1 MVVTR
6 LLAGGNPPACT
17 NCSAMKRK
25 LRFLLKTAL
34 IFSLLLLLI
43 FLFNQLYLFASFVGS
58 LHPAAGYVVLA
69 IGVGLF
75 GILLFSAVS
84 FWRSPSKPAFPENEG
99 SPSYDAHIRNLSK
112 TQPTH
117 PMHPEPLK
125 ENRDRRWLRSNH
137 KLLETDALNITKE
150 VAIKNFFVGAFA
162 QNTSYGT
169 TTSLMNNLKLVWRI
183 YKLHHRSHYGRDL
196 LDLYRFT
203 YESLPLSDF
212 NKEEL
217 PSHIKPIIQSSF
229 SNTLATLLPGGN
241 LLTPFFL
248 NFFLAG
254 STNTYLTCLTGII
267 STHYCQSLSEEDKA
281 EIVRQSQFEASFMLK
296 EIVKECNPILSKT
309 ISNAV
314 KKAGIES
321 LDSVQ
326 PSTSSSNLAQD
337 IVSHLAKSLK
347 NIIRENV
354 ESEKEKP

>member
-1 MVVTR
+1 
-6 LLAGGNPPACT
+6 
-17 NCSAMKRK
+17 MKRK
-25 LRFLLKTAL
+25 LRLLLTTAL
-34 IFSLLLLLI
+34 IFFLSLMLI
-43 FLFNQLYLFASFVGS
+43 FLFNQLYFFASLVSS
-58 LHPAAGYVVLA
+58 LHPIAGYSVFVIGAGVFCLLVL
-69 IGVGLF
+69 
-75 GILLFSAVS
+75 SAVS
-84 FWRSPSKPAFPENEG
+84 FWRSPSRPAFPENEV
-99 SPSYDAHIRNLSK
+99 SPNYDAYIRHLGT

-117 PMHPEPLK
+117 PSHPEPLK
-125 ENRDRRWLRSNH
+125 EEKNQRWMRSNL
-137 KLLETDALNITKE
+137 KLLEVDALNITKE
-150 VAIKNFFVGAFA
+150 LATKNFFIGAFA

-183 YKLHHRSHYGRDL
+183 YKLYHRRHYGRDL
-196 LDLYRFT
+196 LTLYRFT

-212 NKEEL
+212 HKEEL

-267 STHYCQSLSEEDKA
+267 SSRYCQALSEEDKA
-281 EIVRQSQFEASFMLK
+281 EIVRQSKLEASFMLK
-296 EIVKECNPILSKT
+296 EIVKECNPILSQT

-321 LDSVQ
+321 LDSV
-326 PSTSSSNLAQD
+326 PPSSSGSLAQD
-337 IVSHLAKSLK
+337 IVSHLAQSLK

-354 ESEKEKP
+354 EVEKEKQ

>member
-1 MVVTR
+1 
-6 LLAGGNPPACT
+6 
-17 NCSAMKRK
+17 MKRK

-34 IFSLLLLLI
+34 IFFLSMLLI
-43 FLFNQLYLFASFVGS
+43 FLFNQLYLFTSLAAN
-58 LHPAAGYVVLA
+58 LHPVAGHVVLA
-69 IGVGLF
+69 TGIGIFCVLAAAF
-75 GILLFSAVS
+75 LSL
-84 FWRSPSKPAFPENEG
+84 WYSPSTPAFPQNEA
-99 SPSYDAHIRNLSK
+99 SPSYDAYVRYLGKS
-112 TQPTH
+112 QPAH
-117 PMHPEPLK
+117 HMHPEPIK
-125 ENRDRRWLRSNH
+125 ENRDQRWIKSNH
-137 KLLETDALNITKE
+137 KLLEVDALNITKE
-150 VAIKNFFVGAFA
+150 LATKNFFVGAFA

-183 YKLHHRSHYGRDL
+183 YKLHHKKHYGKDL
-196 LDLYRFT
+196 LTLYRFT

-254 STNTYLTCLTGII
+254 STNTYRTCLTGII
-267 STHYCQSLSEEDKA
+267 STHYCQSLSEEGRA

-296 EIVKECNPILSKT
+296 EIVKECNPILSQT

-314 KKAGIES
+314 KNAGMES
-321 LDSVQ
+321 LDTVQ
-326 PSTSSSNLAQD
+326 ASSTGGNIAQD
-337 IVSHLAKSLK
+337 IVSHVAQSLK

-354 ESEKEKP
+354 EAEKEKP

>member
-1 MVVTR
+1 M
-6 LLAGGNPPACT
+6 N
-17 NCSAMKRK
+17 KK
-25 LRFLLKTAL
+25 LRFLLTTSL
-34 IFSLLLLLI
+34 VFTLSLLLV
-43 FLFNQLYLFASFVGS
+43 FFFNQLYFFASLAGN
-58 LHPAAGYVVLA
+58 LHPVAGYAVLGA
-69 IGVGLF
+69 GASLF
-75 GILLFSAVS
+75 CVFVFSIISLWHA
-84 FWRSPSKPAFPENEG
+84 PSRPVFPKNEA
-99 SPSYDAHIRNLSK
+99 SPSYDAYIKHLAK
-112 TQPTH
+112 FQPTH
-117 PMHPEPLK
+117 SMHPEPLREK
-125 ENRDRRWLRSNH
+125 RDQRWLTTNH

-183 YKLHHRSHYGRDL
+183 YKLHHRNHSGKEL

-212 NKEEL
+212 HKDEL

-254 STNTYLTCLTGII
+254 STNTYLTCLAGII

-314 KKAGIES
+314 KKAGMES

-326 PSTSSSNLAQD
+326 ASSSGGNIAQD
-337 IVSHLAKSLK
+337 IVSHVAQSLK

-354 ESEKEKP
+354 EAEKGKP